1 MTDYRVPVR
10 YEVDAYALVEAESP
24 EEAAQKTVDG
34 DFIDLY
40 GYNDSEL
47 EIAGDVTEWGES

>member
-24 EEAAQKTVDG
+24 EEARNMVLEG
-34 DFIDLY
+34 DYDDLY
-40 GYNDSEL
+40 GYNDGPL
-47 EIAGDVTEWGES
+47 EVTAEPTPWEE